1 MSDAKTS
8 LARDGTMQVTAK
20 EGIGY
25 LEAAGKDKLLEMQG
39 LKDSKADKPNVARDG
54 TMVATAKE
62 ADALLGNNRPDDDA
76 RTRGQNVKIQ
86 EMAKEE
92 PPAKKPRMAKG
103 VTMIGTAQ
111 EAEQILG
118 DNKPDADAMTRG
130 QQKKLDEISKET
142 PPTPTRKPRMSKE
155 GTMAATAKEAK
166 AYYIGKDKL
175 GDTRSES
182 KALRQS
188 AVGSPKKMTSIAKT
202 IGEAAYV
209 VPDINVSEGRKT
221 RSQSN
226 PKPAMKRAGTM
237 QQTAKDGKEFLKRGR
252 KSKKAAAAKIEEEAE
267 EEEEDD
273 E

>member
-1 MSDAKTS
+1 MADTKSS

-20 EGIGY
+20 EGIEY
-25 LEAAGKDKLLEMQG
+25 LESAGKDRLLERQG
-39 LKDSKADKPNVARDG
+39 LKESKPDKPTVARDG
-54 TMVATAKE
+54 TMMVTAKE
-62 ADALLGNNRPDDDA
+62 ANALLGSDKPDEDA
-76 RTRGQNVKIQ
+76 KTRGQNVKIQ
-86 EMAKEE
+86 EAKEE
-92 PPAKKPRMAKG
+92 PPAKKSRMAKG

-118 DNKPDADAMTRG
+118 GNKPDADAMTRG
-130 QQKKLDEISKET
+130 QQKKIAEISKET
-142 PPTPTRKPRMSKE
+142 PPTPTKKPRMAKE

-182 KALRQS
+182 KALKQT
-188 AVGSPKKMTSIAKT
+188 AGTPKKTTSIAKT

-209 VPDINVSEGRKT
+209 VPDINVNEGRRT

-252 KSKKAAAAKIEEEAE
+252 KSKKAAAQKIVEADEE